1 MLSEQECKEV
11 LEKDGNQFTDEEIRR
26 IREFLYNM
34 ARVVFEVNENEENS
48 GKREK
53 I

>member
-11 LEKDGNQFTDEEIRR
+11 LEENGNQFTEDEIRR

-34 ARVVFEVNENEENS
+34 ARVVFEVNEKEKSS
-48 GKREK
+48 GKEK
-53 I
+53 KV

>member
-11 LEKDGNQFTDEEIRR
+11 LEKNGEQFTKDEIQR

-34 ARVVFEVNENEENS
+34 ARVVFEVNEKEQSS
-48 GKREK
+48 GKGEK

>member
-1 MLSEQECKEV
+1 MLSEQECKKV
-11 LEKDGNQFTDEEIRR
+11 LEENGNQFTDDEIRR

-34 ARVVFEVNENEENS
+34 ARVVFEVNEKKKS
-48 GKREK
+48 CGKRNE